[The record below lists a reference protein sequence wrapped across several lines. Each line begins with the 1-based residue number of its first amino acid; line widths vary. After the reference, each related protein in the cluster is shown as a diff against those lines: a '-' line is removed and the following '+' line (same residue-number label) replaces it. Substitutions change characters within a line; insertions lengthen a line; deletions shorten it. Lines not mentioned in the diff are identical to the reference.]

1 MFRKVNEFLNGN
13 GNGNNNGN
21 RDRNNNGARDN
32 TDSNSNTSLSASFQ
46 TKVEQLQSMGFAK
59 GHAENALEAT
69 GGNLEEATNHL
80 LTNQSVL
87 DSDSS
92 STSQAGNSNDGNQH
106 QDDKNREIS
115 RSSNFTARSAASIR
129 AGEAAARRINAPNKF
144 AKNKNKN
151 KNKNNGNK
159 GSNKTSPTLTLS
171 STKTSSKSN
180 KHDQQHF
187 EAKHSIQ
194 IPDRL
199 ANKSKEEQILR
210 CAQRLAPYPLAV
222 DTLLQAFTCIKNDP
236 GNVKFRKIDTTSA
249 GYKRVLEGVP
259 GSQELITAIDFEHRG
274 VSSISYRDSYGQTHN
289 PKDLVLISESV
300 DHALLFLG
308 ITALEKVRKL
318 SKEYKNEKR
327 RIAFERDVKRV
338 IDGNSSGVLGT
349 KGGEELEL
357 IKRAEFL
364 SKVPSEPHN
373 GAGALVQVSIGQR
386 KRQQGSNGTISNSN
400 SNSTS
405 HQDNNVRVLSR
416 RFDGDDIL
424 QDVVQWLGTHGSAI
438 PEKIVTREWSL
449 VDLNRYPLVP
459 IDVEGNLNRT
469 LQYIGFWPSGRLEIR
484 ASEEEWKEDK
494 VVSSDQHDGN
504 MNVGSSRGLGAAH
517 A

>member
-1 MFRKVNEFLNGN
+1 MFRKVNEFLN

-32 TDSNSNTSLSASFQ
+32 TDSNTSLSASFQ

-59 GHAENALEAT
+59 SHAENALEAT

-92 STSQAGNSNDGNQH
+92 STSQVGNSNDGNQH

-129 AGEAAARRINAPNKF
+129 AGEAAARRFNAPNKF
-144 AKNKNKN
+144 AKNKN
-151 KNKNNGNK
+151 NGK
-159 GSNKTSPTLTLS
+159 RSNKTSPASTLS
-171 STKTSSKSN
+171 STKTRTSSKSN
-180 KHDQQHF
+180 KHQQQHF

-259 GSQELITAIDFEHRG
+259 GSLDLITAMNFVRRG
-274 VSSISYRDSYGQTHN
+274 GSSSSYRDSYGQTHN

-364 SKVPSEPHN
+364 SKVPSEPQP

-386 KRQQGSNGTISNSN
+386 QRQRQQGSNGTISK
-400 SNSTS
+400 STS
-405 HQDNNVRVLSR
+405 DQSSGGKDDSVRVLSR
-416 RFDGDDIL
+416 RFDGDDVL

-438 PEKIVTREWSL
+438 PEKIVQREWSL

-494 VVSSDQHDGN
+494 VVSSDHDDGN